1 MRRDQRSHPLPL
13 SFRRLPPSLNLS
25 TSRPRPLSFKKKK
38 PSAKRF
44 LPGYKPQRGVAT
56 RQSRLS
62 NWKESAWKLFVY
74 SALTFLAAASTFP
87 SGFFLHTPD
96 FWEGCTK
103 FPPCNYAIA
112 RPMGLVY
119 ALELGEFSGFFFLAR
134 VGFFFFLARVGF
146 FSRISK
152 QRSKKTK
159 SPLLSLK
166 KK

>member
-134 VGFFFFLARVGF
+134 VGFF
-146 FSRISK
+146 SRISK